1 MVINPWIGAK
11 VPHVLIAV
19 RNDNIN
25 TGIYRT
31 YPGRIW
37 EAYRDKTSFSSSA
50 FSVQLGTWVGNLKL
64 KTLTKRA
71 TKIVNKRSPLPQ
83 YMTETQGSSGSSL
96 FISGRENLAS
106 SPIKRSK
113 MCKKFWSGCG
123 LVGHYPPTAAL
134 LGYSTA
140 AASLFSRWSP
150 HTSPQRDSSEG
161 APSRLRIC
169 PRCMFSDCRQ
179 TSTTCVY
186 YTVSRPFSPNQM
198 DFFCGSRRS

>member
-1 MVINPWIGAK
+1 MSSMQRQDEFFQFSI
-11 VPHVLIAV
+11 
-19 RNDNIN
+19 
-25 TGIYRT
+25 
-31 YPGRIW
+31 
-37 EAYRDKTSFSSSA
+37 FSSTGH
-50 FSVQLGTWVGNLKL
+50 LGWKSEIINL
-64 KTLTKRA
+64 
-71 TKIVNKRSPLPQ
+71 NKPSNK
-83 YMTETQGSSGSSL
+83 
-96 FISGRENLAS
+96 ISGQRKPPTSIYDRDTGFFWQQLVYMGGENLA
-106 SPIKRSK
+106 SK

-169 PRCMFSDCRQ
+169 PMCMSSDCRQ

-186 YTVSRPFSPNQM
+186 YTVSRPFSPIQM